1 MQHPS
6 RAFLAHPVFESLRRW
21 SHGGLAE
28 ADVPLETTIGA
39 MDDAGVRVGLIC
51 AWWGP
56 QGPLIGNDEVAA
68 FVRLYPVRL
77 VRVTSGDLYRPM
89 GAVRELRQCMRH
101 LVFRGLRIVPALSY
115 LTPDHRLYP
124 ALYVVF

>member
-28 ADVPLETTIGA
+28 ADVPLEATIGA
-39 MDDAGVRVGLIC
+39 MDDAGVRVGLLC
-51 AWWGP
+51 AWWGA

-68 FVRLYPVRL
+68 CVHVATARSAR
-77 VRVTSGDLYRPM
+77 M
-89 GAVRELRQCMRH
+89 
-101 LVFRGLRIVPALSY
+101 
-115 LTPDHRLYP
+115 
-124 ALYVVF
+124 